1 MRVDPLVANYPVR
14 VRSITILVFIGL
26 SLGFYLFP
34 RFLGE
39 AKKLSS
45 GDRVVQIETFEI
57 PITEQIKMPDPPAR
71 PTVPVASDDEFLDED
86 LTIDDTE
93 FDEFEEWDALPPPPQ
108 EEGPRIKFIPY
119 DKAPV
124 PKSPI
129 KPVYPEIAMEAG
141 IEGTVIVDF
150 FVDESGNVTDIYV
163 FQGIPNTGL
172 NEAAMDAIKRTKWK
186 PAMQRDR
193 KVGVWMRLP
202 IHFTLETTN

>member
-14 VRSITILVFIGL
+14 VRSITVFVFLIL
-26 SLGFYLFP
+26 SSGFFLFP

-39 AKKLSS
+39 AQKIDAAEKVL
-45 GDRVVQIETFEI
+45 QLETFDI
-57 PITEQIKMPDPPAR
+57 PQTEQFQMPEPPAR

-86 LTIDDTE
+86 LTIEDTDFDD
-93 FDEFEEWDALPPPPQ
+93 FEDWDAPPPPPSD
-108 EEGPRIKFIPY
+108 EGPRIKFIPY
-119 DKAPV
+119 DKAPT

-129 KPVYPEIAMEAG
+129 RPEYPEIAMEAG

-150 FVDESGNVTDIYV
+150 FVDESGVVTDIYV

-172 NEAAMDAIKRTKWK
+172 DEAAMDAIKRTKWK

-202 IHFTLETTN
+202 INFTLETN

>member
-1 MRVDPLVANYPVR
+1 MRVDPLVINYPVR
-14 VRSITILVFIGL
+14 VRSITIFVFLLL
-26 SLGFYLFP
+26 SFGFFAFP

-39 AKKLSS
+39 AQKLEETEK
-45 GDRVVQIETFEI
+45 VIQLETFDI
-57 PITEQIKMPDPPAR
+57 PQTEQFKMPEPPAR

-86 LTIDDTE
+86 LTIEDTDFDD
-93 FDEFEEWDALPPPPQ
+93 FEEWDAPPPPPK

-119 DKAPV
+119 DKAPE

-129 KPVYPEIAMEAG
+129 RPEYPEIAMEAG

-150 FVDESGNVTDIYV
+150 FVDETGVVTDIYV

-172 NEAAMDAIKRTKWK
+172 DEAAMDAIKRTKWK

-202 IHFTLETTN
+202 INFTLETN